1 MSDFNIKGTI
11 YHAEERELPLDKVK
25 FWEENPRLYEILNIY
40 GQPTQAEIQDKL
52 SSMEHV
58 KKLRVAIEAN
68 GLMEPILV
76 RDGDF
81 IVIEGNSRL
90 SAYKLLYEKEPLR
103 WNKIRCEI
111 LPENISPMDIL
122 TLLGQYHLIGR
133 TNWGNF
139 AQAGFLYRALKESNK
154 QIDTLAMELGIPI
167 TDAKKLVKIYTYMR
181 EVDDLRPDAWSYYD
195 VLLSNQG
202 IKKYRDTTDELDKVI
217 VSQIKS
223 GKIQKARDLQDKLG
237 VIAKGAD
244 KDSQKLIKRIIKEEI
259 TIEEGFELYQETG
272 KDKTAFQAVQR
283 FRKRIYDEEFQRNLQ
298 YSDENAVMLELRKI
312 NSIVNKLMKQYEKVY
327 KKRQ

>member
-11 YHAEERELPLDKVK
+11 YHAVERELPLDKVK

-58 KKLRVAIEAN
+58 KKLRIAIEAS
-68 GLMEPILV
+68 GLIEPILV

-90 SAYKLLYEKEPLR
+90 SAYKLLYEKEPLK
-103 WNKIRCEI
+103 WNKIRCEV
-111 LPENISPMDIL
+111 LPERITPNDIL

-154 QIDTLAMELGIPI
+154 QIDTLAMELGVPI
-167 TDAKKLVKIYTYMR
+167 TDAKKLVKIYKYMR

-202 IKKYRDTTDELDKVI
+202 LKKYRDTTEELDNVI

-223 GKIQKARDLQDKLG
+223 GKIKKARDLQDKLG
-237 VIAKGAD
+237 IIAKGTD
-244 KDSQKLIKRIIKEEI
+244 KDSKKIISRIIKEEI
-259 TIEEGFELYQETG
+259 TIDEGFELYQETG
-272 KDKTAFQAVQR
+272 KDKTSFQAIQR
-283 FRKRIYDEEFQRNLQ
+283 FRKRIYDEDFQRNLQ
-298 YSDENAVMLELRKI
+298 YSNENAVYLELKKI
-312 NSIVNKLMKQYEKVY
+312 NNVVSKLMKQYEKEQN
-327 KKRQ
+327 KR